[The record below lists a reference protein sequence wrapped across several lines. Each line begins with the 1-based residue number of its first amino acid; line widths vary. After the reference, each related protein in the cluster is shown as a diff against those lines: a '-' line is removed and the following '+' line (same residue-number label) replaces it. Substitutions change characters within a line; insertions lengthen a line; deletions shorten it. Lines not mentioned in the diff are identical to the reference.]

1 MITGKRKGCK
11 HLPLKLFGVNELQ
24 NELETGKKKKKKL
37 KSHIGRKKQHF
48 VKNKK

>member
-24 NELETGKKKKKKL
+24 NELQTGKKKQL